1 MKCPICQ
8 FEDTAVLETRL
19 LNEGATIKRRR
30 KCLKCKGR
38 FNTLEKLDGLEVM
51 VKKRNTIKEPFDRS
65 KIKKGLEVACEKR
78 SIKESVIEG
87 LVSKIEEDVMS
98 LGVRVVESKKIG
110 ELVMGYL
117 KELDQ
122 VAYLRFA
129 SVCNDFDDISYFEQ
143 ELKSL
148 KKNLSYYR
156 SILKKPFF

>member
-1 MKCPICQ
+1 M
-8 FEDTAVLETRL
+8 
-19 LNEGATIKRRR
+19 NEGATIKRRR

-51 VKKRNTIKEPFDRS
+51 VKKRNATKEPFDRS
-65 KIKKGLEVACEKR
+65 KIRKGLDLACEKR

-87 LVSKIEEDVMS
+87 LVNKIEEEVMS
-98 LGVRVVESKKIG
+98 QGLMVVESKRIG
-110 ELVMGYL
+110 ELVMNYL

-129 SVCNDFDDISYFEQ
+129 SVCNDFDDISHFEQ

-148 KKNLSYYR
+148 KK
-156 SILKKPFF
+156 